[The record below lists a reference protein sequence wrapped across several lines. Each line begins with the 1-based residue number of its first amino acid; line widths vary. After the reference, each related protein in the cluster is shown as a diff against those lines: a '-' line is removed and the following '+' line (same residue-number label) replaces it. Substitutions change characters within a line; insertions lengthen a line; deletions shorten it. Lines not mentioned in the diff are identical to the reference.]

1 MRIAL
6 FFVIVFLKTCSAF
19 ALEPITS
26 LDDGF
31 AVPSKRGMIEGSMFY
46 PGTESLVSGG
56 FAVLAWMVP
65 FGVDDLAVTSLHA
78 GMNFGK
84 TGVSCSFNSSGFDL
98 YGEEQEK
105 LGISFS
111 PFDGFSAGIR
121 VTRNAMRIKGFGYAE
136 ALSAD
141 MGMVLNPFEAVY
153 LAASFEDI
161 ADAELGESREPLDG
175 LRRFSASW
183 DASKSITLLSSV
195 TKVRRFDPSFSGGFT
210 AEILEALLF
219 GVVVGSEPDR
229 FEFLGTVTV
238 SGMHFSYRG
247 AHHSDLGMTHGFSMN
262 WGHGRKN

>member
-1 MRIAL
+1 M
-6 FFVIVFLKTCSAF
+6 IVFLYAGNAH
-19 ALEPITS
+19 ALETVTAFDS
-26 LDDGF
+26 GLS
-31 AVPSKRGMIEGSMFY
+31 VPSAGSMPESSMLY
-46 PGTESLVSGG
+46 PGAESFTDGG
-56 FAVLAWMVP
+56 FAAVGWSVP
-65 FGVDDLAVTSLHA
+65 FGVEDLAVTSFH
-78 GMNFGK
+78 GGRDFGRA
-84 TGVSCSFNSSGFDL
+84 GVSFSLNTSGFDL

-105 LGISFS
+105 LGIYFS
-111 PFDGFSAGIR
+111 PFDGFSAGVR
-121 VTRNAMRIKGFGYAE
+121 VTRNAMRIKGFGHAE

-229 FEFLGTVTV
+229 FEFLGTVNV
-238 SGMHFSYRG
+238 SEIHFSYRG
-247 AHHSDLGMTHGFSMN
+247 AHHSDLGMTHGFSMS
-262 WGHGRKN
+262 WGYGRKH

>member
-1 MRIAL
+1 MRIVL
-6 FFVIVFLKTCSAF
+6 FFTIVFLKACIAF
-19 ALEPITS
+19 TLEPVTP

-31 AVPSKRGMIEGSMFY
+31 AVPSKRGMIESSMLY
-46 PGTESLVSGG
+46 PGSESFLSGG
-56 FAVLAWMVP
+56 FAVLAWRIP
-65 FGVDDLAVTSLHA
+65 FGVEDLAVTSLHA
-78 GMNFGK
+78 GMNFGR
-84 TGVSCSFNSSGFDL
+84 TGVSCSFNTSGFDL

-105 LGISFS
+105 LGVSFS
-111 PFDGFSAGIR
+111 PFNAFSAGIR
-121 VTRNAMRIKGFGYAE
+121 ITRNAMRIKGFGHAD

-141 MGMVLNPFEAVY
+141 VGMVLQPFEAVY

-161 ADAELGESREPLDG
+161 ANAELGESREPLDG
-175 LRRFSASW
+175 LTRFSASW

-238 SGMHFSYRG
+238 SGIHFSYRG
-247 AHHSDLGMTHGFSMN
+247 AHHSDLGMTHGFSMS
-262 WGHGRKN
+262 WGHGRNN